1 MGVISGFPILDPIVS
16 IAVICI
22 FIGKASYGIF
32 KDAIDKMA
40 DKSCDPETITAM
52 EQLIMKQNGVERIDM
67 LQTRLFGA
75 KIYVDIEVAADGKLM
90 LAEGHDIAQE
100 VHDAIEREIPLVKHC
115 MVHVNP
121 A

>member
-1 MGVISGFPILDPIVS
+1 MGVISGFPILDPIAS
-16 IAVICI
+16 IVVICI

-32 KDAIDKMA
+32 KDAIDKMV

-75 KIYVDIEVAADGKLM
+75 KIYVDADGKLT

>member
-1 MGVISGFPILDPIVS
+1 
-16 IAVICI
+16 
-22 FIGKASYGIF
+22 
-32 KDAIDKMA
+32 
-40 DKSCDPETITAM
+40 
-52 EQLIMKQNGVERIDM
+52 M

-75 KIYVDIEVAADGKLM
+75 KIYVDIEVAADGKLT

>member
-1 MGVISGFPILDPIVS
+1 
-16 IAVICI
+16 
-22 FIGKASYGIF
+22 
-32 KDAIDKMA
+32 
-40 DKSCDPETITAM
+40 
-52 EQLIMKQNGVERIDM
+52 
-67 LQTRLFGA
+67 
-75 KIYVDIEVAADGKLM
+75 M